1 MQLSLLCNVRI
12 LVRIF
17 DPITSFLTEYL
28 SHKLGEINSSYKKLT
43 SLTTE
48 SLLISNHY
56 QTCIPKTESI
66 KVKIP
71 IKKVKKS
78 LQQEEAY
85 KTLCLTSK
93 ETNHAIL
100 ISEVQADDRLGEIP
114 LSPSPSHN
122 SYESDISFEER
133 NLDISLIKYSMHLRI
148 AYY

>member
-85 KTLCLTSK
+85 KKLCLASK
-93 ETNHAIL
+93 ETNHSPI
-100 ISEVQADDRLGEIP
+100 ISKVQTEDLLGEIP
-114 LSPSPSHN
+114 LNQSPFHN
-122 SYESDISFEER
+122 FYESDIFFEEL
-133 NLDISLIKYSMHLRI
+133 NLDRDNNEHIG
-148 AYY
+148 